1 MNYRRVVIGFTVL
14 ISLYMFFWWVGNSTY
29 IRMDDPKILL
39 YMNGSSQMGY
49 SSLLAY
55 GTYYCLIYL
64 AFLNFSISTESVI
77 VLTRT
82 NRKKFIHKYIGYIFI
97 ISLLFALVITIVNV
111 VMTTLFLGY
120 KYLIQERFYIAC
132 MFSWVSLFFF
142 YSIVGLVMK
151 AMSDL
156 TKSNLIGLVSSF
168 FIVSIFYFVGRS
180 FHNVWTPVKD
190 LIMFE
195 GVLSNVLSNLM
206 IAIIYLKQLIIA
218 IGLCIIVRIIFN
230 EKDMLPN
237 EN

>member
-1 MNYRRVVIGFTVL
+1 
-14 ISLYMFFWWVGNSTY
+14 
-29 IRMDDPKILL
+29 
-39 YMNGSSQMGY
+39 
-49 SSLLAY
+49 
-55 GTYYCLIYL
+55 
-64 AFLNFSISTESVI
+64 
-77 VLTRT
+77 
-82 NRKKFIHKYIGYIFI
+82 
-97 ISLLFALVITIVNV
+97 
-111 VMTTLFLGY
+111 
-120 KYLIQERFYIAC
+120 
-132 MFSWVSLFFF
+132 
-142 YSIVGLVMK
+142 MK